1 MQVKHFKEPFY
12 HTIIYDYFSPSEL
25 SEVWQEIDELQQYC
39 KDTRDEGDPRAMN
52 MTSVHLDKHFVAN
65 RGKSKILT
73 HNRKIFNLE
82 EELKENIFSQFIWQS
97 NFDVTQLNMYENGL
111 YHGHRDSAVM
121 SAVSLFY
128 KEPKPYKGG
137 ELVFPEH
144 RYTPNIVNNST
155 MIFPSF
161 ELHAVNPVQG
171 PGRFSLNQFFF
182 VNIS

>member
-1 MQVKHFKEPFY
+1 
-12 HTIIYDYFSPSEL
+12 
-25 SEVWQEIDELQQYC
+25 
-39 KDTRDEGDPRAMN
+39 
-52 MTSVHLDKHFVAN
+52 
-65 RGKSKILT
+65 
-73 HNRKIFNLE
+73 
-82 EELKENIFSQFIWQS
+82 
-97 NFDVTQLNMYENGL
+97 MYENGL

-144 RYTPNIVNNST
+144 RYTPNIVNNSI

>member
-1 MQVKHFKEPFY
+1 
-12 HTIIYDYFSPSEL
+12 
-25 SEVWQEIDELQQYC
+25 
-39 KDTRDEGDPRAMN
+39 
-52 MTSVHLDKHFVAN
+52 
-65 RGKSKILT
+65 
-73 HNRKIFNLE
+73 
-82 EELKENIFSQFIWQS
+82 
-97 NFDVTQLNMYENGL
+97 MYENGL

-128 KEPKPYKGG
+128 REPKPYKGG
-137 ELVFPEH
+137 ELVFTEH
-144 RYTPNIVNNST
+144 RYTPDIVNNSI